1 MEWFPWSKNKR
12 GGKMSRRDPLT
23 LILCVT
29 ILTAFLYASV
39 AFAQPCGQW
48 VAKAVSVQGAVQAL
62 RTGEK
67 QWRSVRLNDIF
78 CPGDMIRIM
87 KLSRADIV
95 LSNDT
100 ILRLD
105 QNTTVT
111 FSEPEKEKPFLVN
124 LLNGAAYFFSRVRRS
139 IKVLTPFVNAI
150 VEGTEFYARVENDK
164 TFISLFEGQIGLTNE
179 AGSITLAKGQ
189 SAVAEANR
197 APAFQIVV
205 RPRDAV
211 QWTLY
216 YPPVL
221 DFHPSNLGTPPG
233 WQTMVRKSVEFYME
247 GNLHQALESLE
258 GVTEEIHDPRFFTY
272 RASLFL
278 SVGRVNEAKLDIEK
292 ALSLAALNSQALA
305 LQSIIAVVQN
315 EKEKALNLARNAT
328 VSDPKSGAARIA
340 LSYAQQANFDLKEAL
355 NSLKEAVKLEPENAL
370 AWARLAEMWLSF
382 GNLSKA
388 LNAAKKAVALN
399 PNLSRTQTVLGFAYL
414 TQVKT
419 RKSKEAFEKAIE
431 LDQADPLPRLGLGL
445 AKIREGGFPKWESDF
460 RKMVDKGLL
469 EGTRELEIAVSLD
482 PDNSLVRSYLGK
494 AYYEETR
501 DKLATNQFGI
511 AKKLDP
517 SDPTPLFYDAIRKQS
532 INQPGEA
539 LRDLQ
544 ESISLNDNRAVYRS
558 RLLLDS
564 DLAAR
569 SASLARIYSDLGF
582 QQLALV
588 EGWKSVNTDPA
599 NYSGHRFLAD
609 SYSASPRHEIAR
621 VSELLQSQLLQPINI
636 NPVQPHLA
644 ESNLFI
650 LNGAGPSDLSFNEF
664 NPLFNRNRLALQ
676 VSGIAGTHDTFG
688 EEIVQSGV
696 WDRLSYSIGQFHYQT
711 DGFRENNYLKEDIY
725 NVFVQGML
733 SYKTSVQAEFRATE
747 KRYGDLSLNFFPYD
761 FFPLLRQKD
770 ETESMRLG
778 FHHAFSPRS
787 DLIGSFMYQDA
798 EPRLRIYDFLGA
810 NFKSKA
816 DDDGF
821 SGELQHIFRSE
832 RFTIVTGAGHFYIPE
847 RQTNYTED
855 PFLGPSANTTRI
867 HINHTN
873 LYLYSQINYPKNVT
887 FTVGGSGDFYHDG
900 IINNNQFNPKFGVT
914 WNPFSG
920 TTLRAAVFRVFKRT
934 LLTDQTLEPTQ
945 VAGFN
950 QFFDDADT
958 TKSWRYGAAIDQKFS
973 MNIYGGLEY
982 SGRKLNDVPFFL
994 ETGLGPP
1001 QVIKVD
1007 WKEQLGRAYL
1017 YWTPHPW
1024 FGLSAEYQYERFD
1037 RESVLLFGAVR
1048 VGVAGI
1054 RDVKT
1059 HRFPLGINFYHPSGF
1074 SAQLKATY
1082 VNQEGKFQPQFS
1094 AGFIPGDDQF
1104 CIVDASINY
1113 RLPKRYGV
1121 LSIGVKNLFNKSFK
1135 FQDTD
1140 VHQGAVNTAL
1150 NPTIQPKR
1158 LVFGKFTL
1166 VF

>member
-1 MEWFPWSKNKR
+1 
-12 GGKMSRRDPLT
+12 MSRRGP

-29 ILTAFLYASV
+29 ILTAFLHSGV

-48 VAKAVSVQGAVQAL
+48 VAKVVSVQGAVQAL
-62 RTGEK
+62 RIGEK
-67 QWRSVRLNDIF
+67 QWRPVRLNDTF

-105 QNTTVT
+105 QKTTVT

-164 TFISLFEGQIGLTNE
+164 TFISIFEGQVGLTNE

-205 RPRDAV
+205 RPRDTV

-221 DFHPSNLGTPPG
+221 YFHPSNLQAPTD
-233 WQTMVRKSVEFYME
+233 WQAMVRKSVEFYLE
-247 GNLHQALESLE
+247 GNLHQAIESLE
-258 GVTEEIHDPRFFTY
+258 GVTEEIRDPRFFTY
-272 RASLFL
+272 RASLLL
-278 SVGRVNEAKLDIEK
+278 SVGRVHEAKLDIEK
-292 ALSLAALNSQALA
+292 ALSLAPLNSQALA
-305 LQSIIAVVQN
+305 LQSVIAVVQN
-315 EKEKALNLARNAT
+315 EREKALNLARKAT
-328 VSDPKSGAARIA
+328 ASDAKSVPARIA

-370 AWARLAEMWLSF
+370 AWARLAEMWLMF
-382 GNLSKA
+382 GELDKA
-388 LNAAKKAVALN
+388 LEAARKAVSLD
-399 PNLSRTQTVLGFAYL
+399 PNLSRTQTVLGFAFL

-419 RKSKEAFEKAIE
+419 KKSKEAFEKAIE

-445 AKIREGGFPKWESDF
+445 AKIREGGLPKWEPDF
-460 RKMVDKGLL
+460 GKILDKGLL
-469 EGTRELEIAVSLD
+469 EGTKEIEIAVSLD
-482 PDNSLVRSYLGK
+482 PDNSLIRSYLGK

-501 DKLATNQFGI
+501 NKLAANQLAM
-511 AKKLDP
+511 AKELDP
-517 SDPTPLFYDAIRKQS
+517 SDPTPFYYDAIRKQS

-544 ESISLNDNRAVYRS
+544 ESMSLNDNRAVYRS

-569 SASLARIYSDLGF
+569 SANLAQIYSNMGF
-582 QQLALV
+582 QWLALV
-588 EGWKSVNTDPA
+588 EGYNSVNTDPA
-599 NYSGHRFLAD
+599 NFSAHRFLAE
-609 SYSASPRHEIAR
+609 SYAALPRHQIAR
-621 VSELLQSQLLQPINI
+621 VSEALQSQLLQPINI
-636 NPVQPHLA
+636 NPVPPLLA
-644 ESNLFI
+644 ESNLLF
-650 LNGAGPSDLSFNEF
+650 LSGAGPTNLSFNEY

-676 VSGIAGTHDTFG
+676 VSGIAGTLDTWGG
-688 EEIVQSGV
+688 EFIQSGV
-696 WDRLSYSIGQFHYQT
+696 WGPLSYSVGLSGYQT
-711 DGFRENNYLKEDIY
+711 DGFRRNNDLAEVVS

-733 SYKTSVQAEFRATE
+733 SYKTSLQAEFRATE
-747 KRYGDLSLNFFPYD
+747 KKYGDLSLNFFPND
-761 FFPLLRQKD
+761 FLPGLHQND
-770 ETESMRLG
+770 ETESVRLG

-798 EPRLRIYDFLGA
+798 EPRLRIYGFLGLA
-810 NFKSKA
+810 NLKSEV
-816 DDDGF
+816 DSDGY
-821 SGELQHIFRSE
+821 SGELQYLFRAE
-832 RFTIVTGAGHFYIPE
+832 HFNIIAGTGYFYIKE
-847 RQTNYTED
+847 KETDLFEIISL
-855 PFLGPSANTTRI
+855 PFAPPTITKSNIR
-867 HINHTN
+867 HFN
-873 LYLYSQINYPKNVT
+873 LYLYSQINYPRNVT
-887 FTVGGSGDFYHDG
+887 FTIGGSGDFLHGGMIDE
-900 IINNNQFNPKFGVT
+900 NQFNPKFGVT
-914 WNPFSG
+914 WKPFSG

-950 QFFDDADT
+950 QFLDDADGT
-958 TKSWRYGAAIDQKFS
+958 ESWCYGAAIDQKFFK
-973 MNIYGGLEY
+973 NLYGGVEY
-982 SGRKLNDVPFFL
+982 SGRKLDVPFL
-994 ETGLGPP
+994 AATGLGLPE
-1001 QVIKVD
+1001 VREVD

-1037 RESVLLFGAVR
+1037 REREF
-1048 VGVAGI
+1048 VAGI
-1054 RDVKT
+1054 RNVKT
-1059 HRFPLGINFYHPSGF
+1059 HRVPLGINFYHPSGF

-1082 VNQEGKFQPQFS
+1082 INQEGKFQPQ
-1094 AGFIPGDDQF
+1094 GLPPDIFISGEDQF
-1104 CIVDASINY
+1104 WIVDASISY
-1113 RLPKRYGV
+1113 RLPKRYGLISV
-1121 LSIGVKNLFNKSFK
+1121 GVKNLFNKSFK

-1140 VHQGAVNTAL
+1140 IHMGAVNIATS
-1150 NPTIQPKR
+1150 PTIQPKR

-1166 VF
+1166 AF

>member
-1 MEWFPWSKNKR
+1 
-12 GGKMSRRDPLT
+12 MSRRGP

-29 ILTAFLYASV
+29 ILTAFLYSSV

-48 VAKAVSVQGAVQAL
+48 VAKVVSAQGAVQAL

-67 QWRSVRLNDIF
+67 QWRPVRLNDNL

-164 TFISLFEGQIGLTNE
+164 TFMSIFEGQVGLTNE

-205 RPRDAV
+205 RPRDTV

-221 DFHPSNLGTPPG
+221 YYHPSNLQAPTD
-233 WQTMVRKSVEFYME
+233 WQAMVRKSVEFYLE
-247 GNLHQALESLE
+247 GNLHQAIESLE
-258 GVTEEIHDPRFFTY
+258 GVTEEIRDPRFFTY
-272 RASLFL
+272 RASLLL
-278 SVGRVNEAKLDIEK
+278 SVGRVHEGRLDIEK
-292 ALSLAALNSQALA
+292 ALSLAPLNSQALA
-305 LQSIIAVVQN
+305 LQSVIAVVQN
-315 EKEKALNLARNAT
+315 EREKALTLARKAT
-328 VSDPKSGAARIA
+328 ESDPKSVTARIA

-370 AWARLAEMWLSF
+370 AWARLAEMWLMF
-382 GNLSKA
+382 GELNKA
-388 LNAAKKAVALN
+388 LEAARKAVSLD

-414 TQVKT
+414 TQIKT
-419 RKSKEAFEKAIE
+419 KKSKEAFEKAIE

-445 AKIREGGFPKWESDF
+445 AKIREGGLPKWEPDF
-460 RKMVDKGLL
+460 GKILDKGLL
-469 EGTRELEIAVSLD
+469 EGTKELEIAVSLD
-482 PDNSLVRSYLGK
+482 PDNSLIRSYLGK
-494 AYYEETR
+494 AYYEEAR
-501 DKLATNQFGI
+501 NKLAANQLAT
-511 AKKLDP
+511 AKELDP
-517 SDPTPLFYDAIRKQS
+517 SDPTPFYYDAIRKQS
-532 INQPGEA
+532 ANQPGEA

-544 ESISLNDNRAVYRS
+544 ESMSLNDNRAVYRS

-569 SASLARIYSDLGF
+569 SASLAQIYNNLGF
-582 QQLALV
+582 QSLALV
-588 EGWKSVNTDPA
+588 EGYRSVNTDPA
-599 NYSGHRFLAD
+599 NFSAHRFLAE
-609 SYSASPRHEIAR
+609 SYAALPRHQIAR
-621 VSELLQSQLLQPINI
+621 VSETLQSQLLQPINI
-636 NPVQPHLA
+636 NPVPPLLA
-644 ESNLFI
+644 ESNLLF
-650 LNGAGPSDLSFNEF
+650 LNGAGPTNLSFNEF

-676 VSGIAGTHDTFG
+676 VSGIAGTLDTFG

-696 WDRLSYSIGQFHYQT
+696 WGPLSYSIGQFHYQT
-711 DGFRENNYLKEDIY
+711 DGFRKNNYLNEDIY

-733 SYKTSVQAEFRATE
+733 SYKTSVQAEFRSTE
-747 KRYGDLSLNFFPYD
+747 KTQGDLSLNFFPYD
-761 FFPLLRQKD
+761 FLPFLRQKD
-770 ETESMRLG
+770 ETESIRLG
-778 FHHAFSPRS
+778 LHHAFSPRS

-798 EPRLRIYDFLGA
+798 EPRLRIYGFFGSNLK
-810 NFKSKA
+810 FKA

-821 SGELQHIFRSE
+821 SGELQHLFRSE
-832 RFTIVTGAGHFYIPE
+832 RFNIVTGVGHFYIKEKETHFTEPSFPFPPLE
-847 RQTNYTED
+847 IIKTN
-855 PFLGPSANTTRI
+855 I
-867 HINHTN
+867 HHTN

-887 FTVGGSGDFYHDG
+887 FTIGGSGDFYDDG

-914 WNPFSG
+914 WNPISG

-934 LLTDQTLEPTQ
+934 LLTDQTIEPTQ

-950 QFFDDADT
+950 QFFDDVDG
-958 TKSWRYGAAIDQKFS
+958 TKSWCYGAAIDQKFS
-973 MNIYGGLEY
+973 KNIYGGVEY
-982 SGRKLNDVPFFL
+982 SGRKLDDVPFFL
-994 ETGLGPP
+994 ETGLGSPE
-1001 QVIKVD
+1001 VIKVD
-1007 WKEQLGRAYL
+1007 WKEQLVRAYL
-1017 YWTPHPW
+1017 YWTPYPW

-1037 RESVLLFGAVR
+1037 RESELLFGAVR

-1054 RDVKT
+1054 RNVKT

-1082 VNQEGKFQPQFS
+1082 INQDGRFQPQGS

-1104 CIVDASINY
+1104 VIVDASISY
-1113 RLPKRYGV
+1113 RLPKRYG
-1121 LSIGVKNLFNKSFK
+1121 LISIGVKNLFNKSFK

-1140 VHQGAVNTAL
+1140 VHLGTVNTAL
-1150 NPTIQPKR
+1150 SPTIQPKR